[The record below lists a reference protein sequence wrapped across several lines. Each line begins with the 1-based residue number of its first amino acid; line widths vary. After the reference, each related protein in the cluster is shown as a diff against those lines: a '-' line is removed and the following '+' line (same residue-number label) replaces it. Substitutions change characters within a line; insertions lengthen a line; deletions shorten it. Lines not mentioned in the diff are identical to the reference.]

1 MLLAIV
7 NVLFICLKLQDQAL
21 MKVSPID
28 NYITFTIQSISR
40 NMICTYVCTYFL
52 VADYALAMVDTP
64 AFKAWEVHDAVPG
77 RMAEEYANLSLAD
90 VATCLLH
97 QAAYRDGLGNSL
109 FAPQHMV
116 RMNDAITFE
125 SLKGFACT
133 SQWVLIYPQ
142 IIVWNF
148 ENFCPTLQTFHE
160 IDV

>member
-28 NYITFTIQSISR
+28 HTINFTKYDMYI
-40 NMICTYVCTYFL
+40 CTYFL

-64 AFKAWEVHDAVPG
+64 AFKAWEVYDAVPG

>member
-1 MLLAIV
+1 
-7 NVLFICLKLQDQAL
+7 
-21 MKVSPID
+21 
-28 NYITFTIQSISR
+28 
-40 NMICTYVCTYFL
+40 
-52 VADYALAMVDTP
+52 MVDTP
-64 AFKAWEVHDAVPG
+64 AFKAWEVYDAVPG

-116 RMNDAITFE
+116 RMNYAITFE

-133 SQWVLIYPQ
+133 SQWVLISPQ

-160 IDV
+160 IDGGIILKEDSIFNFSI

>member
-1 MLLAIV
+1 
-7 NVLFICLKLQDQAL
+7 
-21 MKVSPID
+21 
-28 NYITFTIQSISR
+28 
-40 NMICTYVCTYFL
+40 MICTYFL

-64 AFKAWEVHDAVPG
+64 AFKAWEVYDAVPG

-160 IDV
+160 IGG